1 MQKIKLDKAYWDS
14 RYQSDNIKWDIG
26 YVSPAIKNWFD
37 IQGNKNLSILI
48 PGAGSG
54 YEVSYAHQLGFKKV
68 FYMDISSEAVNLFKS
83 KNTSFPESRI
93 LSTDFFDLNL
103 SSYFD
108 VIIEQTFFCA
118 QSPSKRVKYV
128 KKTYDLL
135 RKKGQ
140 IVGLLFGINFQ
151 KDGPPFGGDIMEY
164 QKLFEQKYEINK
176 LQICNT
182 SIPERAGSEI
192 WMELTKKS

>member
-1 MQKIKLDKAYWDS
+1 MEKIKLDKAYWDS

-26 YVSPAIKNWFD
+26 YVSQAIKNWFD
-37 IQGNKNLSILI
+37 IQENKNLSILI

-83 KNTSFPESRI
+83 KNTSFPENRI

-128 KKTYDLL
+128 KKTHVFFDRFFQGFLTFSGPSWRHLGANLAPTWGHRFL
-135 RKKGQ
+135 R
-140 IVGLLFGINFQ
+140 F
-151 KDGPPFGGDIMEY
+151 
-164 QKLFEQKYEINK
+164 
-176 LQICNT
+176 
-182 SIPERAGSEI
+182 
-192 WMELTKKS
+192 